1 MVPPQPSDFGPDME
15 EALQQPTVSAPRFD
29 LFTLGHSNHPI
40 DRFMA
45 LLQSAAT
52 TAIVDVRS
60 QPFSRRYPWFSANRL
75 RDRLERDSISY
86 LPMGDVL
93 GGRPRDPALF
103 RDGIADYEAMAR
115 TVEFR
120 AGLDRVVAETKRFR
134 MCLMCAEREPL
145 DCHRCLLI
153 APALAAQGLLIGHIL
168 ADGGIIA
175 HQTIDE
181 RLLAPLGSDDLFIS
195 NRAARLA
202 EASPPR
208 QGGCMPSA

>member
-1 MVPPQPSDFGPDME
+1 ME

-45 LLQSAAT
+45 LLQGAAAT
-52 TAIVDVRS
+52 AVVDVRS

-103 RDGIADYEAMAR
+103 RDGIADYEAMAG

-145 DCHRCLLI
+145 DCHRCLLL
-153 APALAAQGLLIGHIL
+153 APAFAARGLRLGHIL
-168 ADGGIIA
+168 GDGRIEPHADTEA
-175 HQTIDE
+175 
-181 RLLAPLGSDDLFIS
+181 RLLAEGQSDADDLFEDPRVRIES
-195 NRAARLA
+195 AYRARMQGRLSRRNRLA
-202 EASPPR
+202 SSP
-208 QGGCMPSA
+208 